1 MKRFGKNLIRAA
13 LCATGITLL
22 FCVTSCK
29 ELFADIEENFSYWT
43 SGVAATDSVVDV
55 SYQKSED
62 GTLCIPS
69 SVDVPV
75 TIKLLNPKK
84 FRLVMPASS
93 SDEKVIRFSHLSPQ
107 PMYGTDYTLQQT
119 ADDVLTLTYKSAFLK
134 RHEWGNGNIGADI
147 SFISTDGRVF
157 GKGFSIN
164 IRVNTAPVLEAA
176 GIAKTRTADPDGNYY
191 YVLLFRVKDM
201 DSPITDSSVH
211 KDITALNVTA
221 GGVPSE
227 IPLSFNSAKRD
238 FERGENLLEAG
249 DVQKLDPSDP
259 ELPSGSWIL
268 RLKTDVKVGGAA
280 KEYAVSVKDAQGL
293 SSAVIQTSTQKTKL
307 AVAELLDGLSPITGT
322 AETNPKNFPGISGKT
337 ISAKALGGAL
347 ITGTVEKY
355 NGADW
360 NQAFTVSGI
369 TPVSIHLPALDTGE
383 TEAFYKIILKAQ
395 LTGYDDSD
403 EQTFF
408 VKLLRQEVPVLK
420 IKQDFAG
427 ANDLHSI
434 SAAAKGYVSED
445 IISDAGYYHS
455 TATALGIY
463 NKGGTAKLSIT
474 VNAGATVKYKL
485 NSGSEMTTGGEI
497 AIAAGPNELEV
508 WAVRGGVEGPHT
520 TVHIKLINA
529 VTAYGELK
537 NTVQN
542 APEQGTGPGQHDY
555 STFFIDI
562 NIGTDLT
569 ADTETAVIGGKKLIL
584 SSSSSGT
591 VRTVNAGGNRRI
603 FKISDTGSRLELQD
617 IKLEGGYAADGK
629 GGAVCVE
636 AGGALG
642 LTDKTVITPST
653 GSDVNTRGKNDVYLA
668 NGTQIILDGPLLGTT
683 PTNPIVARITPET
696 YSETVQVLGGGNL
709 GGGTPPAYTKFTVTQ
724 PTDSD
729 SIWKI
734 KSDGKL
740 QKISSTINGSDSL
753 AWKKLLDAVREF
765 PEGSTIVIDGL
776 IQATN
781 EAGNFGEIV
790 INKNLKIKGKTGAG
804 TDILDANA
812 STLGTNAHRI
822 FKVENGKTLT
832 LEKLTLKNG
841 KDQKGGGI
849 YAGTGTTVNLDI
861 LTTIQECKATDGG
874 AIYNDGGTLTIKG
887 ASVIKGNEV
896 TNNGGA
902 FLIKSGSLHM
912 ENNCIVEQNK
922 AKKGGGIY
930 ITNSGTAT
938 ILYCRAS
945 ENEAQDDGGGVY
957 IDGGSLT
964 LEGSTIGGQQFYDGT
979 APDKTKGNKAKKGG
993 GIYLTGSGVVCTMT
1007 GGKVSYNKASEDGG
1021 GVYAD
1026 TATLKMSGSATV
1038 NPNSQ
1043 NQTVYLKNGAKIHIE
1058 GALTGAA
1065 PVACITPE
1073 SYAVSVK
1080 VLDGAI
1086 TAGTAPNQNYTKF
1099 TVTPNGTEEWE
1110 IKSDG
1115 YLIKVPVIIDGTK
1128 PLAWKKLLDA
1138 VADAQDG
1145 DVITITGAV
1154 QAKNE
1159 GTGSNANRGEIVINK
1174 SLTIKGKTGATSD
1187 ILDANANNLGSDAH
1201 RIFKVASGKTLTL
1214 ENLTLKNGQGS
1225 ESGNTDNGGA
1235 VYVKGGTVE
1244 MTLCTLTGNKA
1255 DKGGAVYAEKDG
1267 STRAA
1272 VTLKGCTIGGT
1283 GTNDAN
1289 KAIFGSDQ
1297 EGGGLYIGELC
1308 TLKLDDAG
1316 STGCTVQ
1323 GNTAMKG
1330 GGIYAAGIAQI
1341 KGTSKIVNNTA
1352 DHLGGGIYS
1361 EGSLTLSG
1369 DVLIKGNSASDQSA
1383 LGGGVYVGGGTF
1395 AMSERATVTPS
1406 TGENTDKP
1414 RENDVY
1420 LATGKKI
1427 TLSGALY
1434 PQGGGKAARITPQNY
1449 TSDTQVLDGAITEGT
1464 VSDQNYTRFTIT
1476 PQEDSGNTYHWET
1489 DKDGKIVRLVEG
1501 GGTKPLAWKA
1511 LKDTVAAAQPGDTI
1525 VIKFTITATKDPG
1538 NFGEIVIDKNLTIK
1552 NTLGGILDA
1561 NASALGSD
1569 AHRIFKVESGAK
1581 LTLERVGLKGG
1592 KATGS
1597 GDQGFGGALY
1607 IEGTVEMTGA
1617 VIYGGNTAIKGGGV
1631 YVTGSGAVLTMDSC
1645 QIHGNIA
1652 RSPSTHLEVMGGG
1665 VCVANGATFNMNN
1678 GSIYENQAIASSVA
1692 GSKAMGGGV
1701 CVAGSGSTFVMKDSS
1716 ETRIYGNEVKKSGGT
1731 NITTIGGGVCVVDG
1745 ASFTMEK
1752 GYITENK
1759 AVEGTVPYFGKVGG
1773 GVCVGGHGSADD
1785 TGYTDDNATFTMKG
1799 GMIRK
1804 NEAGAGGGVAVMSK
1818 ASFIMKGGTIGGEE
1832 AYANK
1837 ATGTGNDGF
1846 GGGVAVMHGTFT
1858 MEGESS
1864 IVGNTADGSGGG
1876 IYGMKMN
1883 GNEGEIIIKGSSI
1896 IKRNT
1901 ANVSNSPAGG
1911 GIYASHKLTVEGSAR
1926 IENNKAPNGDGGGI
1940 VCTNN
1945 AQVDFAGGTITGNTA
1960 TRYGKGVY
1968 ISPLSSG
1975 AFNMSGGAKAD
1986 TNNDVYLDASGSDSA
2001 KITVNSSLTPAGGT
2015 AARITVPDANYQTT
2029 TQVLTGSAVGS
2040 EYGKFTVTPQDSG
2053 GGNVQ
2058 NWKVDSSGNLQTQ

>member
-107 PMYGTDYTLQQT
+107 PTYGTDYTLQQT
-119 ADDVLTLTYKSAFLK
+119 ADDALTLTYKSAFLK

-164 IRVNTAPVLEAA
+164 IRVNTAPVLEVA
-176 GIAKTRTADPDGNYY
+176 GIAKTRTPDSDGNYY

-221 GGVPSE
+221 GGVPAE
-227 IPLSFNSAKRD
+227 LPLSFNSSSTD
-238 FERGENLLEAG
+238 FATNENLLKAG
-249 DVQKLDPSDP
+249 DVQMLDPSDP
-259 ELPSGSWIL
+259 ALPSDSWIL

-347 ITGTVEKY
+347 ITGTVEKK

-369 TPVSIHLPALDTGE
+369 TPVLIHLPALDTGE

-445 IISDAGYYHS
+445 IISDAGYYNS

-497 AIAAGPNELEV
+497 AIAAGANELEV

-555 STFFIDI
+555 SNYI
-562 NIGTDLT
+562 NIKIGSTAVLT
-569 ADTETAVIGGKKLIL
+569 ADTETAVTGGKKLML

-591 VRTVNAGGNRRI
+591 VRTINANNSGRI
-603 FKISDTGSRLELQD
+603 FKISGTGTGLILED
-617 IKLEGGYAADGK
+617 IKLEGGSAADGK

-636 AGGALG
+636 AGCTLE
-642 LTDKTVITPST
+642 LTEKTVITPST
-653 GSDVNTRGKNDVYLA
+653 ASDTNTKGKNDVYLA
-668 NGTQIILDGPLLGTT
+668 NGTLIKVDGALTST
-683 PTNPIVARITPET
+683 DPIVARITPEQYT
-696 YSETVQVLGGGNL
+696 DGIALLHGGNL
-709 GGGTPPAYTKFTVTQ
+709 LNTYTKFSVTQ
-724 PTDSD
+724 PAYATNL
-729 SIWKI
+729 WKI
-734 KSDGKL
+734 KSDGTL
-740 QKISSTINGSDSL
+740 QAIPTTINGGSL
-753 AWKKLLDAVREF
+753 AWQKLLEAVREF

-781 EAGNFGEIV
+781 EGTAGVDANWGEIV
-790 INKNLKIKGKTGAG
+790 INKNLTIKGKNGAG
-804 TDILDANA
+804 TDILDAN
-812 STLGTNAHRI
+812 SSGPNAPATTHRI

-849 YAGTGTTVNLDI
+849 YAGTGTRVNLDI
-861 LTTIQECKATDGG
+861 LTTIQKCKATDGG

-912 ENNCIVEQNK
+912 ENNCIIEQNK

-930 ITNSGTAT
+930 ITDSGTAT

-1038 NPNSQ
+1038 DPNSQ

-1073 SYAVSVK
+1073 SYAVSVQ
-1080 VLDGAI
+1080 VLAGAI

-1128 PLAWKKLLDA
+1128 PLAWRKLLDA
-1138 VADAQDG
+1138 VAGAQDG

-1255 DKGGAVYAEKDG
+1255 DKGGAVYAEKNG
-1267 STRAA
+1267 STRAV

-1289 KAIFGSDQ
+1289 KAILGSDQ
-1297 EGGGLYIGELC
+1297 EGGGIYIGEGC

-1361 EGSLTLSG
+1361 EGNLTVSG

-1395 AMSERATVTPS
+1395 AMGERATVTPS

-1427 TLSGALY
+1427 TLFGFGGSFD
-1434 PQGGGKAARITPQNY
+1434 PQGGIAARITPQAY
-1449 TSDTQVLDGAITEGT
+1449 GDFAVLTGSFISSGRTKFT
-1464 VSDQNYTRFTIT
+1464 VT
-1476 PQEDSGNTYHWET
+1476 PEEDSGNTYYWEI
-1489 DKDGKIVRLVEG
+1489 DENGKLVRLVD
-1501 GGTKPLAWKA
+1501 GTKPLAWKA
-1511 LKDTVAAAQPGDTI
+1511 LKDTVRAAQSGETIIIKHTIKATGDT
-1525 VIKFTITATKDPG
+1525 G
-1538 NFGEIVIDKNLTIK
+1538 NFGEIVIDKNLTIISG
-1552 NTLGGILDA
+1552 TLDA
-1561 NASALGSD
+1561 NKGTD
-1569 AHRIFKVESGAK
+1569 GKQEHRIFKVESGAK
-1581 LTLERVGLKGG
+1581 LALKKLGLTGG
-1592 KATGS
+1592 VATGS
-1597 GDQGFGGALY
+1597 GEQGFGGALY
-1607 IEGTVEMTGA
+1607 IEGTVEMA
-1617 VIYGGNTAIKGGGV
+1617 SCQIDGNTAIKGGGV
-1631 YVTGSGAVLTMDSC
+1631 YVTGSGAVFTMMFTMNSC
-1645 QIHGNIA
+1645 EIKNNIA
-1652 RSPSTHLEVMGGG
+1652 QSPSTHLEVMGGG
-1665 VCVANGATFNMNN
+1665 VCVANGATFNMAK
-1678 GSIYENQAIASSVA
+1678 GTIGENQAIASSVA

-1701 CVAGSGSTFVMKDSS
+1701 CVAGSGSTFVMKDSNPTIS
-1716 ETRIYGNEVKKSGGT
+1716 GNEVKKSGGT

-1752 GYITENK
+1752 GYITVNK
-1759 AVEGTVPYFGKVGG
+1759 ATEGNVPYFGKAGG
-1773 GVCVGGHGSADD
+1773 GVCVGGHGSAGD
-1785 TGYTDDNATFTMKG
+1785 TGYTDDSATFTMKG

-1818 ASFIMKGGTIGGEE
+1818 ASFIMKGGTIGGTE
-1832 AYANK
+1832 AYATN
-1837 ATGTGNDGF
+1837 AADN

-1864 IVGNTADGSGGG
+1864 ISGNTADGAGGG

-1945 AQVDFAGGTITGNTA
+1945 AQVDFTGGTITGNTA

-2001 KITVNSSLTPAGGT
+2001 KITVNSWLTPAGGT
-2015 AARITVPDANYQTT
+2015 AACITVPDANYQTT

-2040 EYGKFTVTPQDSG
+2040 EYSKFTVTPQDSG